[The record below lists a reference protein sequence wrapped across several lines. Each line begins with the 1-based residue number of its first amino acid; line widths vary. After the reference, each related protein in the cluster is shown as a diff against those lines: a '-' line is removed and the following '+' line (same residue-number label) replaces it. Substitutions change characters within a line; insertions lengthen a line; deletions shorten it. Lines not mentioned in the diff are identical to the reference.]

1 MSFKSILF
9 SILTIVISAAL
20 FFVVAYMFAINIILG
35 IVGIILWGAVN
46 ITLRHKAVSEAT
58 GLLDTLLAKYVV
70 PILGALVIIG
80 LILCVFIPG
89 AFGDVFWFME

>member
-9 SILTIVISAAL
+9 SILTIVVSAAL
-20 FFVVAYMFAINIILG
+20 FFVVAYMFAFNIILG
-35 IVGIILWGAVN
+35 IVGVILWGMVN
-46 ITLRHKAVSEAT
+46 VMLRHKALSEAI

-70 PILGALVIIG
+70 PILGAFVIIG

-89 AFGDVFWFME
+89 AFNGVFWFMQ

>member
-1 MSFKSILF
+1 MGRGKHN
-9 SILTIVISAAL
+9 AATQSS
-20 FFVVAYMFAINIILG
+20 
-35 IVGIILWGAVN
+35 VG
-46 ITLRHKAVSEAT
+46 ST

-89 AFGDVFWFME
+89 AFGDVFWFMQ